1 MVHARRL
8 DQDYVLK
15 VADFGLSENTYAK
28 SYIRKNQ
35 TAGVKLPV
43 KWMAYESLIDGIFS
57 EKTDVVSSISYTQT
71 FILAQIIWS
80 LENKVTVCINNVL
93 QPTKSLQSQD
103 RIIPNPVLL
112 ITTYLHVVVI
122 WSDMLGD
129 LQHCQDTLSWH
140 PPNISDCSAEEWR
153 EAPKAR

>member
-57 EKTDVVSSISYTQT
+57 EKTDVVSSISYTQNL
-71 FILAQIIWS
+71 ILAQI
-80 LENKVTVCINNVL
+80 T
-93 QPTKSLQSQD
+93 
-103 RIIPNPVLL
+103 
-112 ITTYLHVVVI
+112 
-122 WSDMLGD
+122 
-129 LQHCQDTLSWH
+129 
-140 PPNISDCSAEEWR
+140 
-153 EAPKAR
+153 